1 MKLTEKQLE
10 VVRNEA
16 TMYKALDP
24 NIEYISKG
32 LWNKFKIS
40 AKVYYKNSEID
51 RVEEF

>member
-1 MKLTEKQLE
+1 MELTKEQLE

-16 TMYKALDP
+16 TMAKALDP

-32 LWNKFKIS
+32 LWNKFRIS
-40 AKVYYKNSEID
+40 AKVYYKDSEID

>member
-1 MKLTEKQLE
+1 MELTKEQLE

-16 TMYKALDP
+16 TMAKALDP

-32 LWNKFKIS
+32 LWNKFRIS
-40 AKVYYKNSEID
+40 AKVYYKDSDID